1 MRRIQQ
7 YFLKKGLQH
16 AQPSAKGLKNNDPKI
31 TVLTRNMVEVEE
43 VKKYFTRVDFVFYE
57 DLKRP
62 KGYPTK
68 TSHLYKDDFDYRGI
82 PKRTIPEPEGNHLLL
97 NLEPN
102 PPILTWYWYARS
114 YDFKVDLCGLYEDAD
129 IQIGPGS
136 SDTLSNKLDTL
147 QKTLNV
153 ITK

>member
-7 YFLKKGLQH
+7 YFLKKGLQR
-16 AQPSAKGLKNNDPKI
+16 AKPSSKGLKNNDPKI
-31 TVLTRNMVEVEE
+31 TVLTRNLVEVEV
-43 VKKYFTRVDFVFYE
+43 VKNHFKHVDFVFY
-57 DLKRP
+57 DDVKRP
-62 KGYPTK
+62 KDYPTK
-68 TSHLYKDDFDYRGI
+68 TSHLFKDDFDYRGI

-114 YDFKVDLCGLYEDAD
+114 YDFKVDLCGVYEDAD
-129 IQIGPGS
+129 IQIGTGS
-136 SDTLSNKLDTL
+136 TDTLSNKLDTL
-147 QKTLNV
+147 QKTLNA